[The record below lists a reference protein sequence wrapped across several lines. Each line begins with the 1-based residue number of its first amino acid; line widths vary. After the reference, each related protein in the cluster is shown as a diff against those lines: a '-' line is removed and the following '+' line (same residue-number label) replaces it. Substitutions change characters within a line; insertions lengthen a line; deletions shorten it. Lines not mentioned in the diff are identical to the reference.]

1 MLGLFRDGNDL
12 IPTEFE
18 IQKLNNNKNGL
29 YLNVTLTKIGAD
41 VMESGFEALSG
52 ISSNKFRLA
61 DVFKNVNL
69 KDKHILK
76 YIPDGF
82 LSEKQKEAK
91 IDAIDSDK
99 TRISSLSFTM
109 V

>member
-1 MLGLFRDGNDL
+1 
-12 IPTEFE
+12 
-18 IQKLNNNKNGL
+18 
-29 YLNVTLTKIGAD
+29 
-41 VMESGFEALSG
+41 MESGFEALSG